1 MIVNPA
7 RIILMIL
14 TYRFFAA
21 NANPISGLP
30 PIIMDDSANVKG
42 APNTHTTIFNPI
54 GKYATDVQYQLVRIP
69 IHFKPIKEAQE
80 NVNLFMH
87 NVKNLVHDALGATEY
102 PIQQIINIANTTLQS
117 VKKRTD
123 NMILNLP
130 TSNFSPHGSEK
141 KRFLNLIFGIAGTA
155 FGISNTIQISKLNE
169 QMAKLNTRTDML
181 VDIAQLHENHL
192 HSLDMQVNNSAKA
205 LTDFVTYSP
214 AVASQAIT
222 SMLMQINEI
231 QTRIEDG
238 LDQAQVHRLSHKLF
252 TNDVLETIKANID
265 VTAEKNGYLSFVKHT
280 TDLFQIPLSYVYQPG
295 NETVS
300 LILHVPFVKHENL
313 LQMHQYL
320 PFPLSHDL
328 SPNHSVTPAVGQND
342 ILAYSGYETYKI
354 VSQSDLAACHKMG
367 DIYFC
372 KGRNDLRTDIQDTC
386 LGALFLQQPK
396 GIQKQCKFEITNAK
410 EQVFRLAYNKWTVA
424 TQRQYTTYQV
434 CGKNRRPIIIGPGA
448 VITLEP
454 GCKVRLET
462 HILTAD
468 SFDEIEIEPTYFTW
482 NWNASQIF
490 PDLAPSQFS
499 QAMQSLKDYG
509 LHIVDAADIAHHL
522 KFANFNEPIPFDI
535 AQVFS
540 NPMHYVTIVLSAIII
555 LYFLYKIFQNYIH
568 KQLKAKLP
576 DSIAVHIPNIPTAP
590 PAYSHNDPRTL
601 PMVHFT

>member
-1 MIVNPA
+1 MRLTPA
-7 RIILMIL
+7 QTVVLIMVLSYL
-14 TYRFFAA
+14 LAA
-21 NANPISGLP
+21 DSNPISELP
-30 PIIMDDSANVKG
+30 PIIMDETAIVKG

-69 IHFKPIKEAQE
+69 IHFQPIKQAQE
-80 NVNLFMH
+80 ELNVFMH
-87 NVKNLVHDALGATEY
+87 NIKNLVKTRATEA
-102 PIQQIINIANTTLQS
+102 PITQIVDLANVTLS
-117 VKKRTD
+117 MVKQRTK

-130 TSNFSPHGSEK
+130 SSKFSPHGSEK
-141 KRFLNLIFGIAGTA
+141 KRFLNLIFGITATA
-155 FGISNTIQISKLNE
+155 FGIGNTIQISKLNA
-169 QMAKLNTRTDML
+169 QMAKINTRQDML
-181 VDIAQLHENHL
+181 VDISQLHENHL
-192 HSLDMQVNNSAKA
+192 YALDIKMNQSTTVM
-205 LTDFVTYSP
+205 TEFVKYNP
-214 AVASQAIT
+214 AVASQSIT
-222 SMLMQINEI
+222 GMLMHVQDV

-252 TNDVLETIKANID
+252 PNDVLETIKSNID
-265 VTAEKNGYLSFVKHT
+265 EVAQKNGFLSFVEHV

-367 DIYFC
+367 EIYFC
-372 KGRNDLRTDIQDTC
+372 KGRNDLRTDIQETC

-396 GIQKQCKFEITNAK
+396 GIQKQCKFEIQSAR
-410 EQVFRLAYNKWTVA
+410 EQVFKLAYNKWSVA
-424 TQRQYTTYQV
+424 TQKQYTTHQV

-448 VITLEP
+448 IVTLNP
-454 GCKVRLET
+454 GCKVRLEN

-468 SFDEIEIEPTYFTW
+468 SFEEIEIEPTYFNW

-490 PDLAPSQFS
+490 PELAPTQFS
-499 QAMQSLKDYG
+499 QAMQSLQDYG

-522 KFANFNEPIPFDI
+522 KFSNFNEPIPFEI
-535 AQVFS
+535 AQLFN
-540 NPMHYVTIVLSAIII
+540 NPMHYVTIILSGIMIV
-555 LYFLYKIFQNYIH
+555 YFVYKLFQKYLLSKI
-568 KQLKAKLP
+568 KSKLP
-576 DSIAVHIPNIPTAP
+576 KGMAAYIPDPQP
-590 PAYSHNDPRTL
+590 PAYVHNDPRCV
-601 PMVHFT
+601 PMVNFT